1 MLITQKNT
9 SRTRVDECFNLCPA
23 DGRADM
29 LTIAPQPLRVASA
42 DYSPLAAS
50 VTPSDRLVLIAS
62 RARDIYMIACRDL
75 TADEAVYI
83 GQLPADPGATAW
95 DGTRLTIMTGL
106 GAWSAVFDDET
117 STWAVEGLSPVW
129 PAVTL
134 TADDA
139 GEFTA
144 RVAPGQ
150 LSREYIAGGDA
161 FEADRRRMARAIRRA
176 CDDLRAKARCAGAYI
191 APVIARARIVDAE
204 GATVHV
210 YPPTLLMPSQQAF
223 DQAISFMSTDR
234 RTLMGTTVAGRGF
247 RIGVTIAG
255 SLPEAMRRRAATL
268 VVDAT
273 REFLPVDPDALPQLN
288 FAREAGAGFA
298 HAIPALSPRAITPA
312 HAEGNAATIADILP
326 RLDTLL
332 SPAAHLPDPFAGS
345 RQTAAFPQ
353 TATQGRDAINRVR
366 TRMATTGPVGPVR
379 LVRQVRP
386 PHGFVARTVAIGAG
400 SVLWGDITPQPF
412 QGWSPQCYATA
423 FEHRA
428 WRGWAQLV
436 TTSGHALL
444 WQGEGDDYAPVAFS
458 PLLSYPGGAMAS
470 ITVCITLDGADPV
483 AFTRR
488 FTDSGNVSWS
498 LDTGLKPI
506 VPVTADEI
514 TPPDHLPYQPPRQ
527 PSLVLAAP
535 ALSPLSPC
543 GAADIGARPAAILP
557 SPSGGNS
564 WDFGRER
571 FYAFTPQGTRLL
583 TLSADRHTLAANVLD
598 SLAVTH
604 PGAVAPAPDRIYILP
619 HSGLS
624 APSGALSNPANAGA
638 GDQGR
643 DAINRVRTRMAYDQ
657 SDLSD
662 PSDFQPP
669 LALYTLRGRTL
680 RQIPLPTGWP
690 PNATAWPGS
699 QFPVSNPQSP
709 KLCWSAD
716 ANELLIVTLDSIVH
730 LLPALGHAAY
740 TTPIPGSDSSTQGR
754 DAINRVRTRMA
765 SDKSDKS
772 DSTKPAN
779 AGANPANAGFLQTP
793 GGLYC
798 LTRTVPAD
806 GQQPFRWA
814 ATTCAGRYPRTVLR
828 SVVWRLDADALRAE
842 FLAARPRPGALGHAH
857 LSDLSDLSDSS
868 DRAKPAVRVRLRVD
882 GAVHAPLP
890 MRLGLSRFGAATL
903 SVDGT
908 ADPALILLPP
918 LIA

>member
-29 LTIAPQPLRVASA
+29 LTIAPRPLRVASA
-42 DYSPLAAS
+42 DYHPLAAS

-62 RARDIYMIACRDL
+62 RARDIYMIACRGL
-75 TADEAVYI
+75 EADDATLI

-95 DGTRLTIMTGL
+95 DGTRLTIMTEL
-106 GAWSAVFDDET
+106 GAWSAVFDDDT

-161 FEADRRRMARAIRRA
+161 FEADRRRMARALRRA
-176 CDDLRAKARCAGAYI
+176 ADDLRAKARCAGAYI

-204 GATVHV
+204 GATVHT

-234 RTLMGTTVAGRGF
+234 RTLMATTVAGRGF
-247 RIGVTIAG
+247 RIGVTVTE
-255 SLPEAMRRRAATL
+255 SLPEAMRRRAVTL
-268 VVDAT
+268 VVDVT
-273 REFLPVDPDALPQLN
+273 REFLPIDPDALPQLS

-298 HAIPALSPRAITPA
+298 HAIPALSPSAITPA

-326 RLDTLL
+326 RLDSLL
-332 SPAAHLPDPFAGS
+332 TPAAHLADPFEGS
-345 RQTAAFPQ
+345 RQSAASPQ
-353 TATQGRDAINRVR
+353 CFLSSLNSLSSLSSLSSPANA
-366 TRMATTGPVGPVR
+366 
-379 LVRQVRP
+379 
-386 PHGFVARTVAIGAG
+386 GFTARTVAIGAG
-400 SVLWGDITPQPF
+400 SVLWGDITPRPF

-423 FEHRA
+423 FEHRR
-428 WRGWAQLV
+428 WRGWAQIL
-436 TTSGHALL
+436 TAGGESLL
-444 WQGEGDDYAPVAFS
+444 WQGEGEDFAPVAFS
-458 PLLSYPGGAMAS
+458 PLLSYPDGAMAS

-535 ALSPLSPC
+535 VLSPLSPC

-598 SLAVTH
+598 SLAVTN
-604 PGAVAPAPDRIYILP
+604 PGAVAPATDRIYILP
-619 HSGLS
+619 HSARIRGS
-624 APSGALSNPANAGA
+624 NAPSGC
-638 GDQGR
+638 
-643 DAINRVRTRMAYDQ
+643 I
-657 SDLSD
+657 
-662 PSDFQPP
+662 
-669 LALYTLRGRTL
+669 YTLRGRTL
-680 RQIPLPTGWP
+680 RQIPIPPLP
-690 PNATAWPGS
+690 S
-699 QFPVSNPQSP
+699 QSPSPESQSP

-716 ANELLIVTLDSIVH
+716 AGELLLITPGAIVH
-730 LLPALGHAAY
+730 LLPDLGHAAY
-740 TTPIPGSDSSTQGR
+740 TTPIPGSDP
-754 DAINRVRTRMA
+754 
-765 SDKSDKS
+765 SDLSDPS
-772 DSTKPAN
+772 GWRANPAN
-779 AGANPANAGFLQTP
+779 AGANPVNVGFQTTP

-806 GQQPFRWA
+806 GPQPFRWA

-842 FLAARPRPGALGHAH
+842 FLAARPRPGAAH
-857 LSDLSDLSDSS
+857 
-868 DRAKPAVRVRLRVD
+868 RALPSEPSEFSENSYTRRACARLRVD

-890 MRLGLSRFGAATL
+890 MRLGLTRFGAATL

>member
-9 SRTRVDECFNLCPA
+9 SRTRVDECFNLCPV

-29 LTIAPQPLRVASA
+29 LTIAPRPLRVASA
-42 DYSPLAAS
+42 DYHPLAAS

-62 RARDIYMIACRDL
+62 RARDIYMIACRGL

-95 DGTRLTIMTGL
+95 DGTRLTIMTEL

-117 STWAVEGLSPVW
+117 SAWAVEGLSPVW

-234 RTLMGTTVAGRGF
+234 RTLMATTVAGRGF
-247 RIGVTIAG
+247 RIGVTVTE

-273 REFLPVDPDALPQLN
+273 REFLPIDPDALPQLS

-298 HAIPALSPRAITPA
+298 HAIPALSPSAITPA

-326 RLDTLL
+326 RLDSLL
-332 SPAAHLPDPFAGS
+332 TPAAHLADPFEGS
-345 RQTAAFPQ
+345 RQTAASPQ
-353 TATQGRDAINRVR
+353 SSQSSLSSLSSPANA
-366 TRMATTGPVGPVR
+366 
-379 LVRQVRP
+379 
-386 PHGFVARTVAIGAG
+386 GFTARTVAIGAG
-400 SVLWGDITPQPF
+400 SVLWGDITPRPF

-423 FEHRA
+423 FEHRR
-428 WRGWAQLV
+428 WRGWARIL
-436 TTSGHALL
+436 TAGGESLL
-444 WQGEGDDYAPVAFS
+444 WQGEGEDFAPVAFS

-535 ALSPLSPC
+535 VLSPLSPC

-583 TLSADRHTLAANVLD
+583 TLSADRNTLAANVLD

-604 PGAVAPAPDRIYILP
+604 PGAVAPATDRIYILP
-619 HSGLS
+619 
-624 APSGALSNPANAGA
+624 ART
-638 GDQGR
+638 GD
-643 DAINRVRTRMAYDQ
+643 
-657 SDLSD
+657 
-662 PSDFQPP
+662 
-669 LALYTLRGRTL
+669 LYTLKGRTL
-680 RQIPLPTGWP
+680 RQIPLPSGWHT
-690 PNATAWPGS
+690 NATAWPGS
-699 QFPVSNPQSP
+699 QSPVSNPQSP

-716 ANELLIVTLDSIVH
+716 AGELLLITPGAIVH
-730 LLPALGHAAY
+730 LLPDLGHAAY
-740 TTPIPGSDSSTQGR
+740 TTPIPGSDP
-754 DAINRVRTRMA
+754 
-765 SDKSDKS
+765 SDLSDPS
-772 DSTKPAN
+772 GWRANPAN
-779 AGANPANAGFLQTP
+779 AGANPVNVGFLTTP

-814 ATTCAGRYPRTVLR
+814 ATTCAGRYPRVVLR
-828 SVVWRLDADALRAE
+828 SVVWRLDADTLRAE
-842 FLAARPRPGALGHAH
+842 FLAARPRPGAAH
-857 LSDLSDLSDSS
+857 PALPSEPSEFSENSDTR
-868 DRAKPAVRVRLRVD
+868 RACARLRVD

-890 MRLGLSRFGAATL
+890 MRLGLTRFGAATL

>member
-1 MLITQKNT
+1 MLITHKHT

-42 DYSPLAAS
+42 DYHPLAAS

-62 RARDIYMIACRDL
+62 RARDIYMIACRGL

-83 GQLPADPGATAW
+83 GQLPSDPGATAW
-95 DGTRLTIMTGL
+95 DGTRLTIMTEL
-106 GAWSAVFDDET
+106 GAWSAIFDDET

-161 FEADRRRMARAIRRA
+161 FEADRRSMARAIRRA
-176 CDDLRAKARCAGAYI
+176 ADDLRAKARCAGAYI

-210 YPPTLLMPSQQAF
+210 YPPTLLMPSQQTF

-234 RTLMGTTVAGRGF
+234 RTLMATTVAGRGF
-247 RIGVTIAG
+247 RIGVTVTE

-332 SPAAHLPDPFAGS
+332 CPVSHIPDPFAGS
-345 RQTAAFPQ
+345 RHAAASTQTAA
-353 TATQGRDAINRVR
+353 
-366 TRMATTGPVGPVR
+366 TGPVGPVR

-386 PHGFVARTVAIGAG
+386 PHGFTARTVAIGAG
-400 SVLWGDITPQPF
+400 SVLWGDITPLPF
-412 QGWSPQCYATA
+412 RGWSPQCYATA

-444 WQGEGDDYAPVAFS
+444 WQGEGEDYAPVAFS

-488 FTDSGNVSWS
+488 FTDSGTISWS

-543 GAADIGARPAAILP
+543 GAADIGARPAAIVP

-604 PGAVAPAPDRIYILP
+604 PGAVVPATDRIYILP
-619 HSGLS
+619 ARIRGSN
-624 APSGALSNPANAGA
+624 APSGALSNPANAG
-638 GDQGR
+638 
-643 DAINRVRTRMAYDQ
+643 DQ
-657 SDLSD
+657 SD
-662 PSDFQPP
+662 PSGWCANP
-669 LALYTLRGRTL
+669 ANAGRLYTLKGRTL
-680 RQIPLPTGWP
+680 SQIPLPSGWHT
-690 PNATAWPGS
+690 NATAWPGS
-699 QFPVSNPQSP
+699 QSPVSKPQSP
-709 KLCWSAD
+709 QLCWSAD
-716 ANELLIVTLDSIVH
+716 ANELLIVTPDSIVH

-740 TTPIPGSDSSTQGR
+740 TTPIPGSDPS
-754 DAINRVRTRMA
+754 DM

-772 DSTKPAN
+772 DKSDPPGWCAKPAN
-779 AGANPANAGFLQTP
+779 MGFLQTP

-806 GQQPFRWA
+806 SPQPFRWA
-814 ATTCAGRYPRTVLR
+814 ATTSAGRYPRTVLR

-842 FLAARPRPGALGHAH
+842 FLAARPRPGAAH
-857 LSDLSDLSDSS
+857 RAPDPSDSS
-868 DRAKPAVRVRLRVD
+868 DPSGWCINPAVRVRLRVD
-882 GAVHAPLP
+882 GAIHAPLP

-908 ADPALILLPP
+908 AGPALILLPP

>member
-42 DYSPLAAS
+42 DYHPLAAS

-62 RARDIYMIACRDL
+62 RARDIYMIACRGL

-95 DGTRLTIMTGL
+95 DGTRLTIMTEL

-117 STWAVEGLSPVW
+117 SAWAVEGLSPVW

-176 CDDLRAKARCAGAYI
+176 ADDLRAKARCAGAYI

-273 REFLPVDPDALPQLN
+273 REFLPVDPDALPQLS

-326 RLDTLL
+326 RLDSLL
-332 SPAAHLPDPFAGS
+332 TPAAHLADPFEGS
-345 RQTAAFPQ
+345 RQSAASPQ
-353 TATQGRDAINRVR
+353 CSLSSLNSQSSLSSLSSPANA
-366 TRMATTGPVGPVR
+366 
-379 LVRQVRP
+379 
-386 PHGFVARTVAIGAG
+386 GFTARTVAIGAG
-400 SVLWGDITPQPF
+400 SVLWGDITPRPF

-423 FEHRA
+423 FEHRR
-428 WRGWAQLV
+428 WRGWAQIL
-436 TTSGHALL
+436 TAGGESLL
-444 WQGEGDDYAPVAFS
+444 WQGEGEDFAPVAFS

-488 FTDSGNVSWS
+488 FTDSGTVSWS

-583 TLSADRHTLAANVLD
+583 TLSADRNTLAANALD

-604 PGAVAPAPDRIYILP
+604 PGAVAPATDRIYILP
-619 HSGLS
+619 ARIRGSN
-624 APSGALSNPANAGA
+624 APSGC
-638 GDQGR
+638 
-643 DAINRVRTRMAYDQ
+643 I
-657 SDLSD
+657 
-662 PSDFQPP
+662 
-669 LALYTLRGRTL
+669 YTLRGRTL
-680 RQIPLPTGWP
+680 RQIPIPPLP
-690 PNATAWPGS
+690 S
-699 QFPVSNPQSP
+699 QSPSPESQSP

-716 ANELLIVTLDSIVH
+716 AGELLLITPGAIVH
-730 LLPALGHAAY
+730 LLPDLGHAAY
-740 TTPIPGSDSSTQGR
+740 TTPIPGSDP
-754 DAINRVRTRMA
+754 
-765 SDKSDKS
+765 SDLSDPS
-772 DSTKPAN
+772 GWRANPVN
-779 AGANPANAGFLQTP
+779 AGANPVNVGFMTTP

-828 SVVWRLDADALRAE
+828 SVVWRLDAEALRAE
-842 FLAARPRPGALGHAH
+842 FLAARPRPGAAH
-857 LSDLSDLSDSS
+857 PALPSEFSENSDTR
-868 DRAKPAVRVRLRVD
+868 RACARLRVD

-890 MRLGLSRFGAATL
+890 MRLGLTRFGAATL
-903 SVDGT
+903 SVDGS

>member
-29 LTIAPQPLRVASA
+29 LTIAPRPLRVASA
-42 DYSPLAAS
+42 DYHPLAAS

-62 RARDIYMIACRDL
+62 RARDIYMIACRGL
-75 TADEAVYI
+75 EADEATLI

-95 DGTRLTIMTGL
+95 DGTRLTIMTEL
-106 GAWSAVFDDET
+106 GAWSAVFDDDT

-161 FEADRRRMARAIRRA
+161 FEADRRRMARALRRA
-176 CDDLRAKARCAGAYI
+176 ADDLRAKARCAGAYI

-204 GATVHV
+204 GATVHI
-210 YPPTLLMPSQQAF
+210 YPPTILMPSQQAF

-234 RTLMGTTVAGRGF
+234 RTLMATTVAGRGF
-247 RIGVTIAG
+247 RIGVTVTE
-255 SLPEAMRRRAATL
+255 SLPEAMRRRAVTL
-268 VVDAT
+268 VVDTT
-273 REFLPVDPDALPQLN
+273 REFLPIDPDALPQLS

-298 HAIPALSPRAITPA
+298 HAIPALSPSAITPA

-326 RLDTLL
+326 RLDSLL
-332 SPAAHLPDPFAGS
+332 TPAAHLADPFEGS
-345 RQTAAFPQ
+345 RQTAAFPLSSLSSLNSQ
-353 TATQGRDAINRVR
+353 SSLSSLSSLSSPANA
-366 TRMATTGPVGPVR
+366 
-379 LVRQVRP
+379 
-386 PHGFVARTVAIGAG
+386 GFTARTVAIGAG
-400 SVLWGDITPQPF
+400 SVLWGDITPRPF

-423 FEHRA
+423 FEHRR
-428 WRGWAQLV
+428 WRGWAQIF
-436 TTSGHALL
+436 TAGGKSLL
-444 WQGEGDDYAPVAFS
+444 WQGEGEDFAPVAFS

-535 ALSPLSPC
+535 VLSPLSPC

-598 SLAVTH
+598 SLAVTN
-604 PGAVAPAPDRIYILP
+604 PGAVVAATDRIYILP
-619 HSGLS
+619 ARIRGSN
-624 APSGALSNPANAGA
+624 APSGC
-638 GDQGR
+638 
-643 DAINRVRTRMAYDQ
+643 I
-657 SDLSD
+657 
-662 PSDFQPP
+662 
-669 LALYTLRGRTL
+669 YTLRGRTL
-680 RQIPLPTGWP
+680 RQIPIPPLP
-690 PNATAWPGS
+690 S
-699 QFPVSNPQSP
+699 QSPSPESQSP

-716 ANELLIVTLDSIVH
+716 AGELLLITPGAIVH
-730 LLPALGHAAY
+730 LLPDLGHAAY
-740 TTPIPGSDSSTQGR
+740 TTPIPGSDP
-754 DAINRVRTRMA
+754 
-765 SDKSDKS
+765 SDLSDPS
-772 DSTKPAN
+772 GWRANPAN
-779 AGANPANAGFLQTP
+779 AGANPVNVGFLTTP

-806 GQQPFRWA
+806 GPQPFRWA

-842 FLAARPRPGALGHAH
+842 FLAARPRPGAAH
-857 LSDLSDLSDSS
+857 
-868 DRAKPAVRVRLRVD
+868 RALPSEPSEFSENSYTRRACARLRVD

-890 MRLGLSRFGAATL
+890 MRLGLTRFGAATL

>member
-29 LTIAPQPLRVASA
+29 LTIAPQPLRVAAA
-42 DYSPLAAS
+42 DYHPLAAS

-62 RARDIYMIACRDL
+62 RARDIYMIACRGL

-95 DGTRLTIMTGL
+95 DGTRLTIMTEL

-117 STWAVEGLSPVW
+117 SAWAVEGLSPVW

-210 YPPTLLMPSQQAF
+210 YPPTLLMPARQAF

-234 RTLMGTTVAGRGF
+234 RTLMATTVAGRGF
-247 RIGVTIAG
+247 RIGVTVAG

-298 HAIPALSPRAITPA
+298 HAIPALSTRAITPS

-326 RLDTLL
+326 RLDSLL
-332 SPAAHLPDPFAGS
+332 TPAAHLADPFATP
-345 RQTAAFPQ
+345 RQTPQ
-353 TATQGRDAINRVR
+353 SYQNYMTYKTYKSYK
-366 TRMATTGPVGPVR
+366 TYKTTG
-379 LVRQVRP
+379 LP
-386 PHGFVARTVAIGAG
+386 PANAGFTARTVAIGAG
-400 SVLWGDITPQPF
+400 SVLWGDITPRPF

-423 FEHRA
+423 FEHRR
-428 WRGWAQLV
+428 WRGWAQIL
-436 TTSGHALL
+436 TAGGESLL
-444 WQGEGDDYAPVAFS
+444 WQGEGEDFAPVAFS
-458 PLLSYPGGAMAS
+458 PLLSYPSGAMAS

-488 FTDSGNVSWS
+488 FTDSGTVSWS
-498 LDTGLKPI
+498 LDTGLKTI

-535 ALSPLSPC
+535 VLSPLSPC

-583 TLSADRHTLAANVLD
+583 TLSADRLTLAANVLD
-598 SLAVTH
+598 TLAVTH

-619 HSGLS
+619 ARIRGDN
-624 APSGALSNPANAGA
+624 APSGALSNPANAG
-638 GDQGR
+638 
-643 DAINRVRTRMAYDQ
+643 
-657 SDLSD
+657 D
-662 PSDFQPP
+662 PSDFQHP

-680 RQIPLPTGWP
+680 RQIPLPSGWHT
-690 PNATAWPGS
+690 NATAWPGS
-699 QFPVSNPQSP
+699 QSPASNPQSP

-716 ANELLIVTLDSIVH
+716 ANELLIVTPDSIVH

-740 TTPIPGSDSSTQGR
+740 TTPIPGSDSS
-754 DAINRVRTRMA
+754 DL

-772 DSTKPAN
+772 DKSDPPGWCAKPAN
-779 AGANPANAGFLQTP
+779 AGAKATAWLGFLQTP

-798 LTRTVPAD
+798 LTRTVAAD
-806 GQQPFRWA
+806 SPQPFRWA
-814 ATTCAGRYPRTVLR
+814 ATTCAGRYPRVVLR
-828 SVVWRLDADALRAE
+828 SVVWRLDADSLRAE

-857 LSDLSDLSDSS
+857 LSDPSDLSDSS
-868 DRAKPAVRVRLRVD
+868 DRAKPAVRARLRVD

-903 SVDGT
+903 SIDGT

>member
-42 DYSPLAAS
+42 DYHPLAAS

-62 RARDIYMIACRDL
+62 RARDIYMIACRGL
-75 TADEAVYI
+75 EADEATLI

-95 DGTRLTIMTGL
+95 DGTRLTIMTEL
-106 GAWSAVFDDET
+106 GAWSAVFDDDT
-117 STWAVEGLSPVW
+117 SSWAVEGLSPVW

-210 YPPTLLMPSQQAF
+210 YPPTLLIPSQQAF

-234 RTLMGTTVAGRGF
+234 RTLMATTVAGRGF

-326 RLDTLL
+326 RLDSLL
-332 SPAAHLPDPFAGS
+332 TPAAHLADPFEGS
-345 RQTAAFPQ
+345 RQTAASPQ
-353 TATQGRDAINRVR
+353 SSLNSLNSLNSQSSLSSQSSPANA
-366 TRMATTGPVGPVR
+366 
-379 LVRQVRP
+379 
-386 PHGFVARTVAIGAG
+386 GFTARTVAIGAG
-400 SVLWGDITPQPF
+400 SVLWGDITPRPF

-423 FEHRA
+423 FEHRR
-428 WRGWAQLV
+428 WRGWAQIL
-436 TTSGHALL
+436 TAGGESLL
-444 WQGEGDDYAPVAFS
+444 WQGEGEDFAPVAFS

-488 FTDSGNVSWS
+488 FTDSGTVSWS

-535 ALSPLSPC
+535 VLSPLSPC

-604 PGAVAPAPDRIYILP
+604 PGAVAPATDRIYILP
-619 HSGLS
+619 HRT
-624 APSGALSNPANAGA
+624 
-638 GDQGR
+638 GD
-643 DAINRVRTRMAYDQ
+643 
-657 SDLSD
+657 
-662 PSDFQPP
+662 
-669 LALYTLRGRTL
+669 LYTLKGRTL
-680 RQIPLPTGWP
+680 RQIPLPSGLHT
-690 PNATAWPGS
+690 NATAWPGS
-699 QFPVSNPQSP
+699 PEWLSIQDDSQSSQSSQSSRISHAG
-709 KLCWSAD
+709 LCWSAE
-716 ANELLIVTLDSIVH
+716 AGELLIVTPEAIVH
-730 LLPALGHAAY
+730 LCPALDHAAY
-740 TTPIPGSDSSTQGR
+740 TTPLP
-754 DAINRVRTRMA
+754 
-765 SDKSDKS
+765 
-772 DSTKPAN
+772 P
-779 AGANPANAGFLQTP
+779 P

-814 ATTCAGRYPRTVLR
+814 ATTCAGRYPRVVLR

-842 FLAARPRPGALGHAH
+842 FLAARPRPGAAH
-857 LSDLSDLSDSS
+857 RALPSEFSENSDTR
-868 DRAKPAVRVRLRVD
+868 RACARLRVD

-890 MRLGLSRFGAATL
+890 MRLGLTRFGAATL

-908 ADPALILLPP
+908 ADPGLILLPP

>member
-29 LTIAPQPLRVASA
+29 LTIAPRPLRVASA

-62 RARDIYMIACRDL
+62 RARDIYMIACRGL

-83 GQLPADPGATAW
+83 GQLPSDPGATAW
-95 DGTRLTIMTGL
+95 DGTRLTIMTEL

-176 CDDLRAKARCAGAYI
+176 ADDLRAKARCAGAYI

-234 RTLMGTTVAGRGF
+234 RTLMATTVAGRGF
-247 RIGVTIAG
+247 RIGVTVTE

-326 RLDTLL
+326 RLDSLL
-332 SPAAHLPDPFAGS
+332 TPAAHLADPFEGS
-345 RQTAAFPQ
+345 RQTAASPQ
-353 TATQGRDAINRVR
+353 SSLSSPSSPANA
-366 TRMATTGPVGPVR
+366 
-379 LVRQVRP
+379 
-386 PHGFVARTVAIGAG
+386 GFTARTVAIGAG
-400 SVLWGDITPQPF
+400 SVLWGDITPRPF

-423 FEHRA
+423 FEHRR
-428 WRGWAQLV
+428 WRGWAQIL
-436 TTSGHALL
+436 TAGGESLL
-444 WQGEGDDYAPVAFS
+444 WQGEGEDYAPVAFS

-488 FTDSGNVSWS
+488 FTDSGTVSWS

-535 ALSPLSPC
+535 VLSPLSPC

-604 PGAVAPAPDRIYILP
+604 PGAVAPATDRIYILP
-619 HSGLS
+619 ARIRGSN
-624 APSGALSNPANAGA
+624 APSGC
-638 GDQGR
+638 
-643 DAINRVRTRMAYDQ
+643 I
-657 SDLSD
+657 
-662 PSDFQPP
+662 
-669 LALYTLRGRTL
+669 YTLRGRTL
-680 RQIPLPTGWP
+680 RQIPIPPLP
-690 PNATAWPGS
+690 S
-699 QFPVSNPQSP
+699 QSPSPESQSP
-709 KLCWSAD
+709 KLYWSAD
-716 ANELLIVTLDSIVH
+716 ANELLIVTPDSIVH

-740 TTPIPGSDSSTQGR
+740 TTPIPGSDSS
-754 DAINRVRTRMA
+754 DL
-765 SDKSDKS
+765 SDPSGWHAN
-772 DSTKPAN
+772 PAN
-779 AGANPANAGFLQTP
+779 AGANPVNVGFLTTP

-842 FLAARPRPGALGHAH
+842 FLAARPRPGAAH
-857 LSDLSDLSDSS
+857 PALPSEPSEFSENSDTR
-868 DRAKPAVRVRLRVD
+868 RACARLRVD

-890 MRLGLSRFGAATL
+890 MRLGLTRFGAATL

>member
-29 LTIAPQPLRVASA
+29 LTIAPRPLRVASA
-42 DYSPLAAS
+42 DYHPLAAS

-62 RARDIYMIACRDL
+62 RARDIYMIACRGL
-75 TADEAVYI
+75 EADEATLI

-95 DGTRLTIMTGL
+95 DGTRLTIMTEL
-106 GAWSAVFDDET
+106 GAWSAVFDDDT

-176 CDDLRAKARCAGAYI
+176 ADDLRAKARCAGAYI

-204 GATVHV
+204 GATVHI

-234 RTLMGTTVAGRGF
+234 RTLMATTVAGRGF
-247 RIGVTIAG
+247 RIGVTVTE
-255 SLPEAMRRRAATL
+255 SLPEAMRRRAVTL

-273 REFLPVDPDALPQLN
+273 REFLPIDPDALPQLS

-298 HAIPALSPRAITPA
+298 HAIPALSPSAITPA

-326 RLDTLL
+326 RLDSLL
-332 SPAAHLPDPFAGS
+332 TPAAHLADPFEGS

-353 TATQGRDAINRVR
+353 CSLSSLNSQSSLSSLSSPANA
-366 TRMATTGPVGPVR
+366 
-379 LVRQVRP
+379 
-386 PHGFVARTVAIGAG
+386 GFTARTVAIGAG
-400 SVLWGDITPQPF
+400 SVLWGDITPRPF

-423 FEHRA
+423 FEHRR
-428 WRGWAQLV
+428 WRGWAQIL
-436 TTSGHALL
+436 TAGGESLL
-444 WQGEGDDYAPVAFS
+444 WQGEGEDFAPVAFS
-458 PLLSYPGGAMAS
+458 PLLSYPAGAMAS

-535 ALSPLSPC
+535 VLSPLSPC

-598 SLAVTH
+598 SLAVTN
-604 PGAVAPAPDRIYILP
+604 PGAVAPATDRIYILP
-619 HSGLS
+619 ARIRGSN
-624 APSGALSNPANAGA
+624 APSGALSNPANAG
-638 GDQGR
+638 
-643 DAINRVRTRMAYDQ
+643 DQ
-657 SDLSD
+657 SD
-662 PSDFQPP
+662 PSGWCANP
-669 LALYTLRGRTL
+669 ANAGRLYTLKGRTL
-680 RQIPLPTGWP
+680 RQIPLPSGWHT
-690 PNATAWPGS
+690 NATAWPGAQS
-699 QFPVSNPQSP
+699 PVSNPQSP
-709 KLCWSAD
+709 QLCWSAD
-716 ANELLIVTLDSIVH
+716 ANELLIVTPDSIVH

-740 TTPIPGSDSSTQGR
+740 TTPIPGSDP
-754 DAINRVRTRMA
+754 
-765 SDKSDKS
+765 SDLSVQAGWCA
-772 DSTKPAN
+772 KPANAGAN
-779 AGANPANAGFLQTP
+779 AGANPANVGFLQTP

-798 LTRTVPAD
+798 LTRTVAAD
-806 GQQPFRWA
+806 SPQPFRWA
-814 ATTCAGRYPRTVLR
+814 ATTCAGRYPRVVLR
-828 SVVWRLDADALRAE
+828 SVRPVVWRPDAAALRAE
-842 FLAARPRPGALGHAH
+842 SLAARPRPGAAH
-857 LSDLSDLSDSS
+857 PALPSEFSENSDTR
-868 DRAKPAVRVRLRVD
+868 RACARLRVD
-882 GAVHAPLP
+882 GAIHAPLP
-890 MRLGLSRFGAATL
+890 MRLGLTRFGAATL

>member
-29 LTIAPQPLRVASA
+29 LTIAPQPLRVAAA
-42 DYSPLAAS
+42 DYHPLAAS

-62 RARDIYMIACRDL
+62 RARDIYMIACRGL

-117 STWAVEGLSPVW
+117 SSWAVEGLSPVW

-134 TADDA
+134 TAEDA
-139 GEFTA
+139 GEFTS

-161 FEADRRRMARAIRRA
+161 YESDRRRMARAIRRA

-210 YPPTLLMPSQQAF
+210 YPPTLLMPARQAF

-273 REFLPVDPDALPQLN
+273 REFLPVDPDALPQLS

-326 RLDTLL
+326 RLDSLL
-332 SPAAHLPDPFAGS
+332 SPVSHIADPF
-345 RQTAAFPQ
+345 
-353 TATQGRDAINRVR
+353 ATQGRDAINRVL
-366 TRMATTGPVGPVR
+366 TQTAATGPVGPVR
-379 LVRQVRP
+379 LVRPVRP
-386 PHGFVARTVAIGAG
+386 PHGFTARTVAIGAG
-400 SVLWGDITPQPF
+400 SVLWGDITPRPF

-488 FTDSGNVSWS
+488 FTDSGTVSWS

-535 ALSPLSPC
+535 DLSPLSPC

-583 TLSADRHTLAANVLD
+583 TLSADRLTLAANVLD
-598 SLAVTH
+598 TLAVTH

-619 HSGLS
+619 ARIRGDN
-624 APSGALSNPANAGA
+624 APSGALSNPANAG
-638 GDQGR
+638 
-643 DAINRVRTRMAYDQ
+643 
-657 SDLSD
+657 D
-662 PSDFQPP
+662 PSDFQHP

-680 RQIPLPTGWP
+680 RQIPLPSGWHT
-690 PNATAWPGS
+690 NATAWPGS
-699 QFPVSNPQSP
+699 QSPVSNPQSP

-716 ANELLIVTLDSIVH
+716 ANELLIVTPDSIVH

-740 TTPIPGSDSSTQGR
+740 TTPIPGSDPS
-754 DAINRVRTRMA
+754 DP

-772 DSTKPAN
+772 DPPGWCAKPAN
-779 AGANPANAGFLQTP
+779 AGAKATAWLGFLQTP

-798 LTRTVPAD
+798 LTRTVAAD
-806 GQQPFRWA
+806 SPQPFRWA
-814 ATTCAGRYPRTVLR
+814 ATTCAGRYPRVVLR

-842 FLAARPRPGALGHAH
+842 FLAARPRPGALWRTH
-857 LSDLSDLSDSS
+857 LSDPSDLSDSS